1 MASRADLIMAQ
12 VRGELAQTYRKKT
25 DEGSIIDDITA
36 GILGYQT
43 GQEAMYA
50 IEGAVKDFKT
60 SYLQGEFEPDSFRGR
75 MGERI
80 YGKNVE
86 LKDLTRE
93 QRALARG
100 EDISLQSRFDT
111 GLNIPGGLAPKETLT
126 TPTKPEYAIKSE
138 EPEMLGNM
146 YTGEQPVR
154 PEYSVRSETEDM
166 AGEFILPVDRVNRD
180 LIDGASKLYLNASLD
195 TAMTNGMM
203 FSPAFA
209 ESTGYNYSNVN
220 LRDLPGVNYDLNAI
234 KSTQA
239 AAGVTGF
246 QTGQSFESI
255 EDKQDEIATN
265 ALYSMMGGND
275 GTN

>member
-12 VRGELAQTYRKKT
+12 VRGELSQIYRKKS
-25 DEGSIIDDITA
+25 DEGSVIDDITA

-50 IEGAVKDFKT
+50 IEGAVKDFKEFRM
-60 SYLQGEFEPDSFRGR
+60 SPESLERQSRRIERRQG
-75 MGERI
+75 RI
-80 YGKNVE
+80 
-86 LKDLTRE
+86 DRRE
-93 QRALARG
+93 QRAIDRMNYDTSEL
-100 EDISLQSRFDT
+100 EDELYQRDFSKME
-111 GLNIPGGLAPKETLT
+111 APEIKTL
-126 TPTKPEYAIKSE
+126 PRPDRPKSSTITE

-154 PEYSVRSETEDM
+154 PKYSVRSETEDM
-166 AGEFILPVDRVNRD
+166 AGEFILPADRVDRD

-195 TAMTNGMM
+195 TIMNNGMM
-203 FSPAFA
+203 FNPAFS

-220 LRDLPGVNYDLNAI
+220 LGDLPGVNYDLNAI
-234 KSTQA
+234 KSAQA

-246 QTGQSFESI
+246 QTEQSIESI

>member
-93 QRALARG
+93 QRASARG